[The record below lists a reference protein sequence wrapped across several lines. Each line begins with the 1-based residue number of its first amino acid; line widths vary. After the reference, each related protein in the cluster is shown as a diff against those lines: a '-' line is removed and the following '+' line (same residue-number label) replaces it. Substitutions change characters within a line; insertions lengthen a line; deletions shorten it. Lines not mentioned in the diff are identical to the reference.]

1 MIYMLLI
8 LAIAGV
14 AYFMFAR
21 RARAAMATRNFI
33 QDPKN
38 VIPVFSELQSGYAH
52 GFKED
57 NTYQA
62 VMGVIELN
70 LDQDGTKAIMVT
82 GAKGQSNGV
91 IVIDGGVAKNI
102 AAELGL
108 EGDLNEATYGLV
120 SGDIDGDGQDEIIAA
135 QESGIV
141 VFSRKKGENRYT
153 SRKLDISMPEFGVP
167 LHIALADTRKSGH
180 LDMYVSTYIDRPYM
194 VTANFNN
201 PCLRVENI
209 FLQNNGDGTFT
220 DRTKASGLALR
231 QNTFLSKFA
240 DLTGNGYPD
249 LVVALNT
256 DRVLAYENLGDG
268 TFKQHVLVDGY
279 GYWMGIEIADLTN
292 NGRPDIYLSNIGNS
306 LPAFLVKGD
315 TRPDQRID
323 LSFRL
328 LRNDGDFK
336 FTDVTKETGADT
348 NVFGWGVAAA
358 DFTGNGRL
366 DLVVTENY
374 TAFPLNWHKHFPSP
388 GRLLVQGSDEKFVQ
402 TQHQSGV
409 ANPHFGYAALPVDLA
424 GNGQTDLVI
433 GNIGGP
439 LRIFINKT
447 PKH

>member
-1 MIYMLLI
+1 ML
-8 LAIAGV
+8 
-14 AYFMFAR
+14 AR
-21 RARAAMATRNFI
+21 REHI
-33 QDPKN
+33 S
-38 VIPVFSELQSGYAH
+38 SEQRRRH
-52 GFKED
+52 
-57 NTYQA
+57 
-62 VMGVIELN
+62 IHR
-70 LDQDGTKAIMVT
+70 
-82 GAKGQSNGV
+82 
-91 IVIDGGVAKNI
+91 
-102 AAELGL
+102 
-108 EGDLNEATYGLV
+108 
-120 SGDIDGDGQDEIIAA
+120 QDE
-135 QESGIV
+135 GV
-141 VFSRKKGENRYT
+141 RSRASAK
-153 SRKLDISMPEFGVP
+153 
-167 LHIALADTRKSGH
+167 
-180 LDMYVSTYIDRPYM
+180 YVSLEVRGSHRQRLSRPGCCAQYR
-194 VTANFNN
+194 
-201 PCLRVENI
+201 PRSCLREP
-209 FLQNNGDGTFT
+209 
-220 DRTKASGLALR
+220 RR
-231 QNTFLSKFA
+231 C
-240 DLTGNGYPD
+240 
-249 LVVALNT
+249 
-256 DRVLAYENLGDG
+256 

-315 TRPDQRID
+315 TRPDQRVD

-388 GRLLVQGSDEKFVQ
+388 GRLLVQGSDGKFVQ